1 MKQRMICLLLVLALA
16 CSLMPA
22 AAAASPAVRA
32 ANALYTMGLF
42 DGVGQHSDGSPIY
55 ALDRSLTRQEAVVL
69 LVRLLGQEQAALT
82 AGTAQPFA
90 DVADWAAPYV
100 AWAWQAGLVRGVD
113 ESRLDALSPM
123 DEQGWLTLLLRAL
136 GYDGADYDDPWTLA
150 AQLGLCSGRSG
161 GFTRASAVTLSL
173 TALGLPCRGSTDTL
187 LARLL
192 ATGAVTEQEVAQA
205 GMTGALSRRSL
216 TAREIA
222 AQCAGAVFFLEVYAN
237 DGYLRSE
244 TPSATA
250 SGFFITSDGVAL
262 TNYHAVKKTMYA
274 FATANDGSR
283 YPVSAML
290 FADADRDLAVIRVD
304 GGGRQFPCL
313 PMRGAGAVTTGD
325 VVYAIGS
332 PLGLSNSI
340 SDGIVANRSRL
351 VPQTGSPDPYIQVTA
366 AISPGSSGGA
376 LINEYGEAIGITTA
390 TFAYGQ
396 NLNLAVPLDL
406 ALTVDLTA
414 PGEPYESYFDAEP
427 SPYADVAMYERY
439 PAVPD
444 FGAVIGA
451 QQLAE
456 GETEDGWF
464 YLYALED
471 ATEDALASY
480 YMAMTEWGFTYAFAM
495 DTSTMVFTA
504 KDGSCT
510 VYGSERTVDGETYY
524 QIRIAEGLADTTAL
538 SPTQF
543 PWH

>member
-1 MKQRMICLLLVLALA
+1 MRQRMICLLLALALV

-82 AGTAQPFA
+82 SGAVQPFA
-90 DVADWAAPYV
+90 DVAGWAAPYV
-100 AWAWQAGLVRGVD
+100 ALAWQEGLVRGVD
-113 ESRLDALSPM
+113 EGRLDADAPM

-136 GYDGADYDDPWTLA
+136 GYDSADYADPWTLA
-150 AQLGLCSGRSG
+150 AQIGLSSGRAS

-173 TALGLPCRGSTDTL
+173 TALGLPCCGSTDTL
-187 LARLL
+187 LSRLL
-192 ATGAVTEQEVAQA
+192 DAGAVTAQEVSQA
-205 GMTGALSRRSL
+205 GMTDALSRRSL

-244 TPSATA
+244 TPSASA
-250 SGFFITSDGVAL
+250 SGFFITADGVAV

-274 FATANDGSR
+274 FATTNDGSR
-283 YPVSAML
+283 YPVSTVL

-313 PMRGAGAVTTGD
+313 PMRGAETVASGD
-325 VVYAIGS
+325 AVYAIGS

-351 VPQTGSPDPYIQVTA
+351 VPQAGSPDPYIQVTA
-366 AISPGSSGGA
+366 AISSGSSGGA

-406 ALTVDLTA
+406 ALTVDLAA
-414 PGEPYESYFDAEP
+414 PGDPYETYFDAEP
-427 SPYADVAMYERY
+427 SPYADVAMYARY

-444 FGAVIGA
+444 FGAVTGA
-451 QQLAE
+451 AQLAE

-464 YLYALED
+464 YLYARDE
-471 ATEDALASY
+471 ATEDALAAY
-480 YMAMTEWGFTYAFAM
+480 YMAMTEWGFNYAFDM
-495 DTSTMVFTA
+495 DSGTMVFTA
-504 KDGSCT
+504 RDGSCT
-510 VYGSERTVDGETYY
+510 VYGSERTVEDEPYY
-524 QIRIAEGLADTTAL
+524 QIRVAEGAADTASL
-538 SPTQF
+538 SRTRF

>member
-1 MKQRMICLLLVLALA
+1 M
-16 CSLMPA
+16 
-22 AAAASPAVRA
+22 
-32 ANALYTMGLF
+32 
-42 DGVGQHSDGSPIY
+42 
-55 ALDRSLTRQEAVVL
+55 
-69 LVRLLGQEQAALT
+69 
-82 AGTAQPFA
+82 
-90 DVADWAAPYV
+90 
-100 AWAWQAGLVRGVD
+100 
-113 ESRLDALSPM
+113 
-123 DEQGWLTLLLRAL
+123 
-136 GYDGADYDDPWTLA
+136 
-150 AQLGLCSGRSG
+150 
-161 GFTRASAVTLSL
+161 
-173 TALGLPCRGSTDTL
+173 
-187 LARLL
+187 
-192 ATGAVTEQEVAQA
+192 
-205 GMTGALSRRSL
+205 
-216 TAREIA
+216 
-222 AQCAGAVFFLEVYAN
+222 
-237 DGYLRSE
+237 
-244 TPSATA
+244 
-250 SGFFITSDGVAL
+250 
-262 TNYHAVKKTMYA
+262 
-274 FATANDGSR
+274 
-283 YPVSAML
+283 
-290 FADADRDLAVIRVD
+290 
-304 GGGRQFPCL
+304 
-313 PMRGAGAVTTGD
+313 TTGD

-351 VPQTGSPDPYIQVTA
+351 VPQAGSPDPYIQVTA

-510 VYGSERTVDGETYY
+510 VYGSECTVDGETYY
-524 QIRIAEGLADTTAL
+524 QIRIAESLADTAAL